1 MNKRHAKPTSAQLLA
16 RIYRRQLAMESETRS
31 ALAMLSTRME
41 SMYDELHRNDCLT
54 HRRIEALTDLVQIL
68 TDSHTGTYA
77 TVVDHCARLLR
88 EKKTLMSMIDRQRGL
103 NEPVW
108 ENPFPSPSC
117 AFASTHRPGVRCAVC
132 EGGI

>member
-41 SMYDELHRNDCLT
+41 SFRV
-54 HRRIEALTDLVQIL
+54 I
-68 TDSHTGTYA
+68 
-77 TVVDHCARLLR
+77 VDHCARLLK
-88 EKKTLMSMIDRQRGL
+88 EKETLMSMIDQQRGL

-108 ENPFPSPSC
+108 ENPMPTGGGGAKLGTIMPSATGTNGAPSQLTNVTC